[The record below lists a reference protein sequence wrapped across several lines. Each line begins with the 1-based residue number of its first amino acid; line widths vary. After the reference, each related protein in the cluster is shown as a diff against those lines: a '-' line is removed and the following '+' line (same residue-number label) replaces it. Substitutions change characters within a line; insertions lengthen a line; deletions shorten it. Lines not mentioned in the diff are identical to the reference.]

1 MSERWVIVD
10 TETTGLN
17 PDKDG
22 LLAIGAVAMTDGHI
36 RPQDRFERGLRYSG
50 AVSLTNTLIHGIGS
64 EQRGFGEPIAEVLNA
79 WDAWAGNAPRFAF
92 HAEFD
97 RRVMR
102 AARQRAGLA
111 GSTAPWTDV
120 AQLVSARHPRLSEA
134 SLDTVL
140 SRFGLVNHARHSAGA
155 DAWATA
161 ELLMRLL
168 AEVGR
173 PQTLDALRLA
183 IPIRPSL

>member
-1 MSERWVIVD
+1 MNERWVIVD

-17 PDKDG
+17 PDQDG
-22 LLAIGAVAMTDGHI
+22 LLAIGAVAMTGGRI
-36 RPQDRFERGLRYSG
+36 SPQDRFERGLRYSG
-50 AVSLTNTLIHGIGS
+50 AVSQKNTLIHGIGA
-64 EQRGFGEPIAEVLNA
+64 EQRGFGEPIADVLKA
-79 WDAWAGNAPRFAF
+79 WDAWAGHAPRFAF

-102 AARQRAGLA
+102 AARQRAGIA
-111 GSTAPWTDV
+111 NSTATWTDV
-120 AQLVSARHPRLSEA
+120 AQLVSARYPRLGDA

-140 SRFGLVNHARHSAGA
+140 THFGLVNHARHSAGA

-161 ELLMRLL
+161 ELLMKLL

-173 PQTLDALRLA
+173 PATLDALRRA
-183 IPIRPSL
+183 IPVRPPL